1 MQAPPYPLIPPLN
14 ANTPPPP
21 AHIAAPAPFGP
32 TPSLIPGPFILLLL
46 LPSIPLLLFSLGAR
60 PPDTSHLPFSTSD
73 VFATGAFV
81 TVAGIV
87 VLCLGVYPETGQAV
101 LEWIKDGN
109 ANGWHMTSQFG
120 SGEGSQQWPWPWK
133 WDWLDGKATSISSS
147 GSEQARLMVDSAV
160 RGEGMGK
167 AGLNLARK
175 GGQGGLPIRNGAGLI
190 ADTAAHAETEWRF
203 DPSIK
208 RWVKVAVRPAVQAQV
223 PTNSRNIHS
232 LASKHLTALRNAYP
246 RYFSTS
252 KPPLIASLLIIA
264 FLIFLLTLLVGA
276 ILNSAYDAET
286 SFPSSK
292 RPSSGSGS
300 GSGSSSSSSSRKLPS
315 WAERELR
322 KRKAEK
328 PEDSIKRMNA
338 EEKKEVEAAKKKG
351 TKELDKFIKK
361 READKAVLVKELK
374 KRKMP
379 LAGLKD
385 EGSSKDKDKNKNQ
398 KKDGEDKT
406 GDDGKEKAE
415 DGEGEGEGEKKEKSS
430 KGKKIRKF
438 LLGEKAGEGGA
449 DGKKKDATQG
459 PGWEIADPTLAQA
472 TLAKSGADA
481 QNAAERLKAGG

>member
-1 MQAPPYPLIPPLN
+1 MQAPPYPPIPPIN
-14 ANTPPPP
+14 ANAPASP

-109 ANGWHMTSQFG
+109 ANGWQVNHEWEQ
-120 SGEGSQQWPWPWK
+120 GSQSPWPWPWK
-133 WDWLDGKATSISSS
+133 WDWLDGKTVSAPRAD
-147 GSEQARLMVDSAV
+147 QAGLAV
-160 RGEGMGK
+160 RNFK
-167 AGLNLARK
+167 S
-175 GGQGGLPIRNGAGLI
+175 GAGNVAAQSGRI
-190 ADTAAHAETEWRF
+190 AGHVRSSMRGGAGMIAGPAAQAKTEWRF
-203 DPSIK
+203 DPTIK
-208 RWVKVAVRPAVQAQV
+208 RWVKVTVRPALQAQV
-223 PTNSRNIHS
+223 HSNPRSIHS
-232 LASKHLTALRNAYP
+232 LASKHLTALRNTYP

-276 ILNSAYDAET
+276 ILNSAYDAENA
-286 SFPSSK
+286 SSSSALSSK
-292 RPSSGSGS
+292 RPSSGS
-300 GSGSSSSSSSRKLPS
+300 SSNKLPS
-315 WAERELR
+315 WVERELR

-328 PEDSIKRMNA
+328 PEESLKRLNS

-351 TKELDKFIKK
+351 TKELDKFIEK

-379 LAGLKD
+379 LAGLEDTSEGKD
-385 EGSSKDKDKNKNQ
+385 SRDDSKKKGKKTKDDGAEKVDQ
-398 KKDGEDKT
+398 DGE
-406 GDDGKEKAE
+406 E
-415 DGEGEGEGEKKEKSS
+415 EKKEKAKGS
-430 KGKKIRKF
+430 KGKKIQKF
-438 LLGEKAGEGGA
+438 LLGEKAGNPS
-449 DGKKKDATQG
+449 DGKKDGTTKG
-459 PGWEIADPTLAQA
+459 PGWEIADPSLAQA
-472 TLAKSGADA
+472 TLARSGVDA
-481 QNAAERLKAGG
+481 QMAAERLKAAG